1 MLVLEDVAIQLKS
14 QILLQVNAVIKP
26 GEIVTLM
33 GPSGVGKSSVLAA
46 IAGLLPETFRLSG
59 KIILNQ
65 HNITNMPAHLRHT
78 GLLYQDALL
87 FEHLDVTGN
96 IVFAMPGK
104 KHRDKTDRHGRMLW
118 FDGAGRCCQGRG
130 HDGTQLPFLTDGGDG
145 VFRGEKFTLDDSG
158 RRRLVR
164 RGGTVGDDV
173 VVSGAIAGVV
183 VLVVGRGVG
192 VLELVEVAL
201 LGFVSGLA

>member
-104 KHRDKTDRHGRMLW
+104 KHRDKKQYAR
-118 FDGAGRCCQGRG
+118 
-130 HDGTQLPFLTDGGDG
+130 QLLEQVGLGEMAQRPVSTLSGGQASR
-145 VFRGEKFTLDDSG
+145 VS
-158 RRRLVR
+158 LVR
-164 RGGTVGDDV
+164 TLA
-173 VVSGAIAGVV
+173 SEPA
-183 VLVVGRGVG
+183 
-192 VLELVEVAL
+192 AL
-201 LGFVSGLA
+201 LLDEPFSKLDSATRHSTRQWVFEKIREAGLPALLVTHDEEDAAATGDKIIKV